1 MRFFRFALP
10 FAIVATIVASALAA
24 STPTVVM
31 PGTEHWAKQPGGFSM
46 AVLYGDPSK
55 PGYYAVRLKTGTNW
69 TFAPHY
75 HPGRENVTVIS
86 GVFYAGM
93 GKKMDLKK
101 MTAFPAG
108 AFISVPPGTSHY
120 AMTKQPAIIEITGT
134 EPLKDMMVK

>member
-1 MRFFRFALP
+1 MRFFRFAWPL
-10 FAIVATIVASALAA
+10 ALIAAVVTTALAA

-46 AVLYGDPSK
+46 AVLYGDPAK
-55 PGYYAVRLKTGTNW
+55 PGFYAVRLKVGAGW
-69 TFAPHY
+69 TFPPHY

-108 AFISVPPGTSHY
+108 SFISVPPGMSHY
-120 AMTKQPAIIEITGT
+120 AMTKQATVIEITGT